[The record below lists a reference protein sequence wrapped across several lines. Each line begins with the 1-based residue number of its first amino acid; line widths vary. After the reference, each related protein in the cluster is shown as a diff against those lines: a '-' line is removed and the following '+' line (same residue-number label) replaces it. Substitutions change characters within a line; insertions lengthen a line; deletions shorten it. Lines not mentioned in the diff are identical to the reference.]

1 MLLKPLIK
9 VGYGDIY
16 PQTGLGKFVGT
27 MCAVAGE
34 HVWFTVNISAQT
46 LKKAQES
53 GDAISRVVI

>member
-46 LKKAQES
+46 LKRHKNPEMQYPGS
-53 GDAISRVVI
+53 